1 MFSDLATRRLALFLL
16 LLGAAALVV
25 WLDSARRRMGVTRA
39 QFPIYLFSL
48 VMTRVRWR
56 ARVEGK
62 IALPRG
68 QGAIIVCNHICPV
81 DPAFIALACDRQ
93 VHWMVAREY
102 CRLPLLGW
110 ALKTLQVVPTGRS
123 GVDTAATKLAM
134 RYARQGEL
142 VGMFPEGRLNDRRRF
157 MLPGRAGA
165 AMVALRARVPVV
177 PCYIEGSPWDGTDFG
192 FFLMTAKTR
201 LKVGRPIDISEYYGR
216 EGDREVHRA
225 LTLRFLREIAALAGL
240 PDYEPE
246 LAGKGWKSTNGP
258 LSEVPHGDGG
268 SQRPPSDVAARA

>member
-1 MFSDLATRRLALFLL
+1 
-16 LLGAAALVV
+16 
-25 WLDSARRRMGVTRA
+25 
-39 QFPIYLFSL
+39 
-48 VMTRVRWR
+48 
-56 ARVEGK
+56 
-62 IALPRG
+62 
-68 QGAIIVCNHICPV
+68 
-81 DPAFIALACDRQ
+81 IALACDRQ

-102 CRLPLLGW
+102 CQLPFIGWGLKRLE
-110 ALKTLQVVPTGRS
+110 VIPTGRS

-157 MLPGRAGA
+157 LLPGRAGA

-177 PCYIEGSPWDGTDFG
+177 PCYIDGSPWDGTDFG
-192 FFLMTAKTR
+192 FFLMAAKTR

-225 LTLRFLREIAALAGL
+225 LTRRFLREIAALAGK

-246 LAGKGWKSTNGP
+246 LAGKGWKWTNGP
-258 LSEVPHGDGG
+258 PDESGNDGDRLD
-268 SQRPPSDVAARA
+268 RPAGDVAAGA